1 MNQNNF
7 STFEE
12 AALVD
17 FPSVTFCKK
26 YIFDNPNPAFLDEM
40 EMKSPIFDKS
50 WVINNSLGR
59 ETLFTFINHK
69 SMRNESNFNC
79 NTIDGT
85 TLSGQPCIFPFL
97 RRDCG
102 VRDPVSPTRS
112 FYCDSFDLTNSE
124 ELHYNCTYVE
134 DVRPWCATRVFKNS
148 SMVPSYYGYCSP
160 DCDGSLPRSESSKN
174 LASPL
179 FSHLWQQRMFDLDP
193 WKSGHCHTYTST
205 DHFTTG
211 KQGNLYAFLGDGMET
226 SRLSLRGYYIYI
238 HSAEVMFTRK
248 ISVRTK
254 TNLSYFICLFTAF
267 LASQ

>member
-1 MNQNNF
+1 
-7 STFEE
+7 
-12 AALVD
+12 
-17 FPSVTFCKK
+17 
-26 YIFDNPNPAFLDEM
+26 M
-40 EMKSPIFDKS
+40 EMISPFFDKS
-50 WVINNSLGR
+50 WVINNTLGR

-69 SMRNESNFNC
+69 SKRNESNFDC
-79 NTIDGT
+79 NTIDGS

-97 RRDCG
+97 RRDC
-102 VRDPVSPTRS
+102 RLSDPVSPTRS
-112 FYCDSFDLTNSE
+112 FYCDSFDLTNLQ
-124 ELHYNCTYVE
+124 ELHYNCTYVD

-179 FSHLWQQRMFDLDP
+179 FAHLWQQRMFDLDP

-238 HSAEVMFTRK
+238 HSAKVMFTRK
-248 ISVRTK
+248 VSVRTI

-267 LASQ
+267 LASQQYDCKWTERWYWAKSTHKFICKLKS